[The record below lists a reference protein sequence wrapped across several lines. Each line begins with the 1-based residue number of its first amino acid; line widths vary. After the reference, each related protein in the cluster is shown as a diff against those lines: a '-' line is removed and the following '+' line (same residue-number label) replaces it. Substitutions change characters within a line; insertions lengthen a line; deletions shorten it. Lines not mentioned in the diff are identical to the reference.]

1 MKISFRH
8 YHQKAKLNFK
18 MLHVTKA
25 NYLKDYQVE
34 VSFND
39 GKTGTADLHQALT
52 GSVFEPMKDIKIFS
66 QLKVDKEL
74 DTIVWPNG
82 ADLAPEYLY
91 FQAFKEIPELQ
102 DKFRKWGYIA

>member
-1 MKISFRH
+1 VI
-8 YHQKAKLNFK
+8 
-18 MLHVTKA
+18 LHVTKA
-25 NYLKDYQVE
+25 KYLKDYRVE

-39 GKTGTADLHQALT
+39 GKIGTVDLSLSLR
-52 GSVFEPMKDIKIFS
+52 GPVFEPLKDIRIFS

-91 FQAFKEIPELQ
+91 FQALKDVPELQ
-102 DKFRKWGYIA
+102 NKFKKWGYIA

>member
-1 MKISFRH
+1 MI
-8 YHQKAKLNFK
+8 
-18 MLHVTKA
+18 LHVTKA
-25 NYLKDYQVE
+25 KYLEGYRVE

-39 GKTGTADLHQALT
+39 GKTGTVDLSQSLT
-52 GSVFEPMKDIKIFS
+52 GTVFGLLKDIKVFS

-91 FQAFKEIPELQ
+91 FQAFKEVPELKN
-102 DKFRKWGYIA
+102 KFREWGYIA